1 MGGAGVPGAGR
12 GADVLLHQLP
22 HRRHRRRD
30 LAGHPLRRLPAHSGE
45 EVRLHLR
52 IALTDEHSVRA
63 IRKWDLFMKQL
74 IDADELN
81 VGLRRRSIV
90 DQLLIETAE
99 RKQQVCSLADTGS
112 RSTVSQ

>member
-1 MGGAGVPGAGR
+1 MQKVNYQKMLEGIIKKHEEKGR
-12 GADVLLHQLP
+12 
-22 HRRHRRRD
+22 RYRRRD
-30 LAGHPLRRLPAHSGE
+30 LARHSLCGLPAHSGE

-90 DQLLIETAE
+90 DQ
-99 RKQQVCSLADTGS
+99 
-112 RSTVSQ
+112 

>member
-1 MGGAGVPGAGR
+1 MGGIGVPDTGR
-12 GADVLLHQLP
+12 GAHVLLRQLP
-22 HRRHRRRD
+22 RRRYRRRD
-30 LAGHPLRRLPAHSGE
+30 LARHSLCGLPAHSGE

-90 DQLLIETAE
+90 DQ
-99 RKQQVCSLADTGS
+99 
-112 RSTVSQ
+112 

>member
-1 MGGAGVPGAGR
+1 MGGAGLPGAGR
-12 GADVLLHQLP
+12 GADVLLQQLP

-90 DQLLIETAE
+90 DQ
-99 RKQQVCSLADTGS
+99 
-112 RSTVSQ
+112 

>member
-1 MGGAGVPGAGR
+1 MGGVGVLGTGR
-12 GADVLLHQLP
+12 GAHVLLRQLP
-22 HRRHRRRD
+22 RRRYRRRD
-30 LAGHPLRRLPAHSGE
+30 LARHPLRRLPAHSGE

-90 DQLLIETAE
+90 DQ
-99 RKQQVCSLADTGS
+99 
-112 RSTVSQ
+112 